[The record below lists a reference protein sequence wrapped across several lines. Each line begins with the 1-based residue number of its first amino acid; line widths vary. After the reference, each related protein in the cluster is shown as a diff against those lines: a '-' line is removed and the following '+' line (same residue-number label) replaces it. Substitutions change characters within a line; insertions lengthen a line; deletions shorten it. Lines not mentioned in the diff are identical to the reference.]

1 MTTLKPNSIR
11 DEYYF
16 GDLPGNLQYY
26 KSADELM
33 DVDTNLPMTDIDA
46 QWTTLPATLESKRRL
61 LPTTQSM
68 DDWTLILVMRRIRDG
83 HTWLKGAFSHK
94 VHGAIALMTSAS
106 SDTAILERGN
116 RTVKTH
122 DGTYYVGHY
131 RMGAPAIFWKTLQAI
146 LFSRVRWEL

>member
-33 DVDTNLPMTDIDA
+33 NVNTNLPMTDIDT
-46 QWTTLPATLESKRRL
+46 QWTTLPVSLESKRRL

-68 DDWTLILVMRRIRDG
+68 SDWTLILVMTRTTGDHI
-83 HTWLKGAFSHK
+83 WLKGAFAHK
-94 VHGAIALMTSAS
+94 VSGAIALMTSAS
-106 SDTAILERGN
+106 CDTAILERGN

-146 LFSRVRWEL
+146 LFSRVTL

>member
-33 DVDTNLPMTDIDA
+33 NANTNLPMTDIDA

-61 LPTTQSM
+61 LPTTQRM
-68 DDWTLILVMRRIRDG
+68 GDWTLLLVMTRTTG
-83 HTWLKGAFSHK
+83 AHTWLKGAFANK
-94 VHGAIALMTSAS
+94 VNGAIALMTSAS

-122 DGTYYVGHY
+122 DGDYFVGHY

-146 LFSRVRWEL
+146 LFSRVTLD